1 MNLLSAL
8 PYVTKRLRNP
18 RQVVSDDWSD
28 RKVIRNTDTNLF
40 CWKRPENS
48 VVTDYLGQLIKK
60 KLEPISFFASQ
71 EDLKESIS
79 EFRTI
84 WDQKGSP
91 DGDLFWEDI
100 YLLSNDFLSLSE
112 TKSGTIVLKVI
123 SNDAC
128 TKFHTDGY
136 SVQASFEITLRTIDA
151 CTKFHTDG
159 YSLRLFT
166 TYFGRGTEWLPEKAT
181 NRRGLGKSNELIVKD
196 VSQVQQ
202 MDTFEVGILKGEL
215 PNMPNPTYGIVHRSP
230 EISKL
235 GEKRIILRVDI

>member
-136 SVQASFEITLRTIDA
+136 S
-151 CTKFHTDG
+151 
-159 YSLRLFT
+159 LRLFT

>member
-40 CWKRPENS
+40 CWKRPENP
-48 VVTDYLGQLIKK
+48 VVTEYLGELIKK
-60 KLEPISFFASQ
+60 KLEPISLFASQ

-136 SVQASFEITLRTIDA
+136 S
-151 CTKFHTDG
+151 
-159 YSLRLFT
+159 LRLFT

-196 VSQVQQ
+196 ASQVQQ

>member
-28 RKVIRNTDTNLF
+28 MKVIRNTDTNLF

-136 SVQASFEITLRTIDA
+136 S
-151 CTKFHTDG
+151 
-159 YSLRLFT
+159 LRLFT

>member
-1 MNLLSAL
+1 M
-8 PYVTKRLRNP
+8 
-18 RQVVSDDWSD
+18 
-28 RKVIRNTDTNLF
+28 
-40 CWKRPENS
+40 
-48 VVTDYLGQLIKK
+48 VTDYLGQLIKK

-123 SNDAC
+123 SN
-128 TKFHTDGY
+128 
-136 SVQASFEITLRTIDA
+136 DA